1 MLDEKLKKIDEVF
14 KMVSEIY
21 RNGPTK
27 GLSQISLREQTPPLK
42 RRSVSR
48 SLIWGK
54 STKLAP
60 SIPIRF
66 LPLGDIDRTTKESTT
81 DEGIDICVDLW
92 VRGGLQMLCI
102 LCEFPDMPWLY
113 DTLLYCLKYCLCCC
127 LLVCIDE
134 FPPDQMQAVI
144 SC

>member
-1 MLDEKLKKIDEVF
+1 MAVEKASREEILGKSRGHKKSAVGKQWRLRNRPSNREGEWQSRGRQSIKKEMLKKIDEVF

-92 VRGGLQMLCI
+92 VRGGL
-102 LCEFPDMPWLY
+102 
-113 DTLLYCLKYCLCCC
+113 
-127 LLVCIDE
+127 
-134 FPPDQMQAVI
+134 
-144 SC
+144 

>member
-1 MLDEKLKKIDEVF
+1 MAVEKASREEILGKSRGYKKSAVGKQWRLRNRPSNREGEWQSRGRQSIKKEMLKKIDEVF

-42 RRSVSR
+42 RRSVSI
-48 SLIWGK
+48 SSIWGK
-54 STKLAP
+54 STKLAS

-92 VRGGLQMLCI
+92 VRGGL
-102 LCEFPDMPWLY
+102 
-113 DTLLYCLKYCLCCC
+113 
-127 LLVCIDE
+127 
-134 FPPDQMQAVI
+134 
-144 SC
+144 